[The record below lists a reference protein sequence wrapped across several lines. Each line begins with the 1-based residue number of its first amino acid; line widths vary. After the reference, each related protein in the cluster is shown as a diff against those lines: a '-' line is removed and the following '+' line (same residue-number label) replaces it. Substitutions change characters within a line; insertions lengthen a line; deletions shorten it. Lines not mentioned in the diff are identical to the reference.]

1 MSFGGRTIERNTFRF
16 APFAQQYVFLFL
28 KPIGLFWIGAI
39 VGLLLLLLGMSV
51 SGQSSGWRG
60 ESDDCLLSGQWR
72 DISRQDMRV
81 EPRTSHRAAR
91 WHLQSMLL

>member
-1 MSFGGRTIERNTFRF
+1 MSLGAEQSKGTLFDLPRSLGR
-16 APFAQQYVFLFL
+16 YVFLFL

-72 DISRQDMRV
+72 DISR
-81 EPRTSHRAAR
+81 
-91 WHLQSMLL
+91 